1 MRPEPIL
8 PLLFASI
15 LLPLLA
21 GCRSETTSQGDDQD
35 HALGRPSYA
44 GLDKDARSGGP
55 RKSPGR
61 PSSSITAASLLAKQ
75 KIGQRLLGKTV
86 KLVDGAFE
94 RVDLNYVPE
103 HYLFYYCA
111 SW

>member
-1 MRPEPIL
+1 MTAHPIFTRRDL
-8 PLLFASI
+8 GRGR
-15 LLPLLA
+15 LA
-21 GCRSETTSQGDDQD
+21 GYAICQHLS
-35 HALGRPSYA
+35 GRNNMADLASVTEHIRA
-44 GLDKDARSGGP
+44 AVGENSG
-55 RKSPGR
+55 
-61 PSSSITAASLLAKQ
+61 
-75 KIGQRLLGKTV
+75 LGKTV